1 MVHFCNVTKISL
13 RMFLE
18 GEYFGE
24 MGLECSSQQ
33 THIFKQNKRTIC
45 TSPYFSRNFLLEPQ
59 SQPSIE
65 RCTKI
70 GYRP

>member
-13 RMFLE
+13 RMFLK
-18 GEYFGE
+18 GEYFGK

-33 THIFKQNKRTIC
+33 THIFKQIKRTIC

-59 SQPSIE
+59 WQPSIE